1 MEYRKLGNTG
11 LKVTALCLGTMTF
24 GNQADEATAHAILDK
39 AFDAGVT
46 FVDTA
51 DVYPLG
57 STWEQLGRTEE
68 IVGSWLVDKRDK
80 VVLATKV
87 HGAMGPGANDKGLSR
102 KHILQAVD
110 ASLRRLHTDYI
121 DLYQAHQVDP
131 DTPVEETL
139 RAFEDLVESGKVRY
153 IGVSN
158 WRAWQVAVANG
169 IAAQRGLVQIQS
181 VQPRY
186 NLLYR
191 MIEEE
196 LVPLCQDQGMGLMAY
211 NPLAGGILTG
221 RYKPEQGIEPGSRF
235 GLGGIHSAG
244 RMYQERY
251 WNETVFQVVE
261 SYKNW
266 CVEQERE
273 WTPTAV
279 QWVMC
284 QPGITCA
291 ILGASRPDQLD
302 ASLRAAEAQP
312 LTEEDLAWLDSLWF
326 QLPRRREFR

>member
-11 LKVTALCLGTMTF
+11 LKVTSLCLGTMTF
-24 GNQADEATAHAILDK
+24 GNQADEITSHAILDK

-68 IVGSWLVDKRDK
+68 IIGRWLEGKRDR

-102 KHILQAVD
+102 KHIFQAVD
-110 ASLRRLHTDYI
+110 ASLRRLRTDYI

-139 RAFEDLVESGKVRY
+139 RAFEDLVKSGKVRY

-169 IAAQRGLVQIQS
+169 IAAQWGLVRVQS

-186 NLLYR
+186 NLLFR

-196 LVPLCQDQGMGLMAY
+196 LVPLCQDQGMGIMTY

-221 RYKPEQGIEPGSRF
+221 RYKPGQGVESGSRF

-261 SYKNW
+261 NYKNW

-273 WTPTAV
+273 LTTTAV
-279 QWVMC
+279 QWVIR

-302 ASLRAAEAQP
+302 ASLRATEAQP
-312 LTEEDLAWLDSLWF
+312 LTEKDLAWLDSLWF